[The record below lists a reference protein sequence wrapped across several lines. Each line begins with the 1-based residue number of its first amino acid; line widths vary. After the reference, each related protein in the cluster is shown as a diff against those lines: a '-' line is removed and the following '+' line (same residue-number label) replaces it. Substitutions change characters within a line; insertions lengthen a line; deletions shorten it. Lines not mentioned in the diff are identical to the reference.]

1 MGRGY
6 MCLCA
11 TPRYERFYDIF
22 ARSPH
27 TIAKWTIRSRVLC
40 NGETFVSVAAGNRKN
55 TGVYKERLEMR
66 GDCKIYELRICVMQ
80 FDYAIK

>member
-1 MGRGY
+1 
-6 MCLCA
+6 
-11 TPRYERFYDIF
+11 
-22 ARSPH
+22 
-27 TIAKWTIRSRVLC
+27 VLC

-55 TGVYKERLEMR
+55 IAVYKERFEMR